1 MLKSNL
7 KLLIV
12 FQKLFKILTEKICIF
27 CQVETE
33 SYKEKHVLN
42 RFNTSV

>member
-12 FQKLFKILTEKICIF
+12 LQKLFKILTKKIIF

-33 SYKEKHVLN
+33 SHKEKNVLN
-42 RFNTSV
+42 RFNTQV